1 MMSLLPITAL
11 AATSFQGDGIAL
23 RAEARN
29 RGEWAYPHD
38 LPAAGCQGTGSS
50 GFIAADEAS
59 CSAVTRRARFRPA
72 RNAAGIPIESEHPA
86 CVTFSI

>member
-11 AATSFQGDGIAL
+11 AATSFQGDGIPL
-23 RAEARN
+23 RAEALH

-38 LPAAGCQGTGSS
+38 LPAFGCQGTRSS

-72 RNAAGIPIESEHPA
+72 RDAAGIPIESEYPA